1 MSENKLGEESS
12 PYLLQHAKNPVN
24 WHGWNSESLEKAKS
38 ENKPIFLS
46 VGYSS
51 CHWCHVM
58 AHESFEN
65 EDIARVL
72 NDNFINI
79 KVDREERPNIAERFL
94 DICRFLKMTYENQMT
109 IIPFMCNI
117 MHVDLTD
124 YQLTKED
131 KERIHLLSIVEKK
144 GLKPL
149 NLENLRLLER
159 LVEKKDYGT
168 SKKAQKA
175 KIKLLNK
182 INVAI
187 YELSEGKPGI

>member
-1 MSENKLGEESS
+1 
-12 PYLLQHAKNPVN
+12 
-24 WHGWNSESLEKAKS
+24 
-38 ENKPIFLS
+38 
-46 VGYSS
+46 
-51 CHWCHVM
+51 
-58 AHESFEN
+58 
-65 EDIARVL
+65 
-72 NDNFINI
+72 
-79 KVDREERPNIAERFL
+79 
-94 DICRFLKMTYENQMT
+94 
-109 IIPFMCNI
+109 MCNI

-187 YELSEGKPGI
+187 YELSEGKPGLIRIKRWKICSSVEWFFLWCQKDAQWPTALSCNHLAGFLIYVINIWSLFSVHFYVDEIII

>member
-1 MSENKLGEESS
+1 M
-12 PYLLQHAKNPVN
+12 
-24 WHGWNSESLEKAKS
+24 
-38 ENKPIFLS
+38 
-46 VGYSS
+46 
-51 CHWCHVM
+51 
-58 AHESFEN
+58 
-65 EDIARVL
+65 
-72 NDNFINI
+72 
-79 KVDREERPNIAERFL
+79 
-94 DICRFLKMTYENQMT
+94 
-109 IIPFMCNI
+109 
-117 MHVDLTD
+117 
-124 YQLTKED
+124 
-131 KERIHLLSIVEKK
+131 SIVEKK

>member
-1 MSENKLGEESS
+1 MK
-12 PYLLQHAKNPVN
+12 
-24 WHGWNSESLEKAKS
+24 
-38 ENKPIFLS
+38 
-46 VGYSS
+46 
-51 CHWCHVM
+51 
-58 AHESFEN
+58 
-65 EDIARVL
+65 
-72 NDNFINI
+72 
-79 KVDREERPNIAERFL
+79 
-94 DICRFLKMTYENQMT
+94 T

-187 YELSEGKPGI
+187 YELSEGKPNMIQKEYVDI

>member
-1 MSENKLGEESS
+1 
-12 PYLLQHAKNPVN
+12 
-24 WHGWNSESLEKAKS
+24 
-38 ENKPIFLS
+38 
-46 VGYSS
+46 
-51 CHWCHVM
+51 
-58 AHESFEN
+58 
-65 EDIARVL
+65 
-72 NDNFINI
+72 
-79 KVDREERPNIAERFL
+79 
-94 DICRFLKMTYENQMT
+94 
-109 IIPFMCNI
+109 

-182 INVAI
+182 ISFTTALSCNHLAGFLI
-187 YELSEGKPGI
+187 YVINIWSLFSVHFYVDEIII

>member
-1 MSENKLGEESS
+1 
-12 PYLLQHAKNPVN
+12 
-24 WHGWNSESLEKAKS
+24 
-38 ENKPIFLS
+38 
-46 VGYSS
+46 
-51 CHWCHVM
+51 
-58 AHESFEN
+58 
-65 EDIARVL
+65 
-72 NDNFINI
+72 
-79 KVDREERPNIAERFL
+79 
-94 DICRFLKMTYENQMT
+94 
-109 IIPFMCNI
+109 MCNI

-175 KIKLLNK
+175 VRLLHDSPEGRDFDD
-182 INVAI
+182 I
-187 YELSEGKPGI
+187 LSPTSITMNPLIS